1 MYFAGCIFVIAA
13 FVFANY
19 PTAFLL
25 GFATYSIYVYLL
37 NEHLFNEHF
46 GEDAEAARAHLPSYQ
61 EWLLSGGR
69 RYLMALPEDDCIVCR
84 DEPTTPVKI
93 PCNHVLC
100 EDCLAEWF
108 RRGNSQCPQCTVAL
122 FQSADRTNEKLVKL
136 RVAATKMGM
145 PLTLLDLIFGPVS
158 RWNLIAGTA
167 VFFMLWGE
175 SIQTL
180 QRRREYGKE
189 WWRRPQIEAQGGPE
203 DDEDTAHNTFQLG
216 LCAVWVVRQV
226 IRVEWVVSGWVPAHF
241 LWKVFCE
248 M

>member
-1 MYFAGCIFVIAA
+1 MYLAGSILVIVA
-13 FVFANY
+13 FVFAHY

-37 NEHLFNEHF
+37 NEHLFNPQFDDDVH
-46 GEDAEAARAHLPSYQ
+46 ATRAHLPSYQ

-69 RYLMALPEDDCIVCR
+69 RYLMALPEDDCI
-84 DEPTTPVKI
+84 T
-93 PCNHVLC
+93 
-100 EDCLAEWF
+100 EWF
-108 RRGNSQCPQCTVAL
+108 RRGNNQCPQCTVAL

-136 RVAATKMGM
+136 RVAATLIGM
-145 PLTLLDLIFGPVS
+145 PLTLLDLIFGSVS

-167 VFFMLWGE
+167 IFFMLWGGL
-175 SIQTL
+175 IQTL
-180 QRRREYGKE
+180 QRRREFGKE

-203 DDEDTAHNTFQLG
+203 DDKDTAHNTFQLS